1 MKTEK
6 EGLGLPGIFFYLSS
20 NRKEYVSIRKI
31 YAITRKV
38 YLTTRYDP

>member
-6 EGLGLPGIFFYLSS
+6 EGFGLPGIFYLSS
-20 NRKEYVSIRKI
+20 NRKEYVCIRKI
-31 YAITRKV
+31 YVITRKV

>member
-6 EGLGLPGIFFYLSS
+6 EGFGLPGIFFNLSS

-31 YAITRKV
+31 YVITRKV